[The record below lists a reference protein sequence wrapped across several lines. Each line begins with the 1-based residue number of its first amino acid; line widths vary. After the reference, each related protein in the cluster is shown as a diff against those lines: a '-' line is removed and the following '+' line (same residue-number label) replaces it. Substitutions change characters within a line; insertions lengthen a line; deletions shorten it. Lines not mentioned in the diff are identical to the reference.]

1 MRLFRA
7 FGEIA
12 IEGLDSVNKKLA
24 AFERVGFAIA
34 ERLNEIGEK
43 AQEAGMRL
51 SEGLTSPLAAAAGA
65 VFLLNGRIAE
75 NYESLREASRQMG
88 LTTRDLQALRLGFEG
103 VLNADETDTL
113 LGTLNSGINDFI
125 ATGGGALQ
133 TFFNDI
139 ARRYGVTA
147 EQMARETPVE
157 QLELLF
163 RSVRRSSTSFEDFRA
178 KLGAIG
184 PEFAAMASEY
194 WANGAGVFRDM
205 AEQGA
210 NAPEAMSENLMRM
223 LDQWEETSDRIGGSL
238 QRLNNQFTEATMP
251 VQTRLAELFETRVIP
266 ILERVIEYV
275 DRAAQWFLNLDAGTQ
290 EVVAGVGILLGALG
304 PALVIFGAI
313 VKAVGVVVSAISAI
327 APLFAALAGP
337 VGVAVAAFFAAKMLF
352 EQFPG
357 LLDAIVNAISWVA
370 EAARNDFNRIVDAI
384 NWVIEG
390 VKSAAQWIADAI
402 PAAFD
407 AVDNFFLNTLPRWL
421 SMFGEWASD
430 VVSDV
435 LDFFSRLP
443 AAIAAVFADMG
454 RRALAR
460 IREMASGIGDT
471 LAALYNR
478 VVGNSIIP
486 DMASEVVD
494 ELDGMA
500 DGSIAATVRMNS
512 GMVEAMPR
520 EGLDANY
527 STATG
532 TGSGNTT
539 IDLRYSIFRDD
550 NDMLQRM
557 RVAGAEPIG
566 AY

>member
-34 ERLNEIGEK
+34 ERLNEIGERAK
-43 AQEAGMRL
+43 QAGSRL
-51 SEGLTSPLAAAAGA
+51 TEGLTAPLAAAAGA
-65 VFLLNGRIAE
+65 VFLLNGRIAD

-88 LTTRDLQALRLGFEG
+88 LTTRDLQALRLGFDS

-147 EQMARETPVE
+147 QQMARETPVE

-163 RSVRRSSTSFEDFRA
+163 RSVRRSSNSFEDFRA

-251 VQTRLAELFETRVIP
+251 VQIQLAELFESRVIP
-266 ILERVIEYV
+266 VLERVIEYV
-275 DRAAQWFLNLDAGTQ
+275 DQAAQWFLSLDAGTQ
-290 EVVAGVGILLGALG
+290 EVIAGVAVLVGALG
-304 PALVIFGAI
+304 PVLVILGAI
-313 VKAVGVVVSAISAI
+313 IAAGGVVVSAIAAL
-327 APLFAALAGP
+327 APVFLALAGP
-337 VGVAVAAFFAAKMLF
+337 VGVAIAAFVAAKMLF
-352 EQFPG
+352 ERFPG
-357 LLDAIVNAISWVA
+357 LLDAIVGAFDWVSDAATATFGAIGDGIEWL
-370 EAARNDFNRIVDAI
+370 VD
-384 NWVIEG
+384 G
-390 VKSAAQWIADAI
+390 VKNAAQWISEAI

-421 SMFGEWASD
+421 GMFGEWASD
-430 VVSDV
+430 VVSDIIG
-435 LDFFSRLP
+435 FFSRLP
-443 AAIAAVFADMG
+443 EAIGAVFADLG

-494 ELDGMA
+494 ELEGMA

-512 GMVEAMPR
+512 GMTEAMPR